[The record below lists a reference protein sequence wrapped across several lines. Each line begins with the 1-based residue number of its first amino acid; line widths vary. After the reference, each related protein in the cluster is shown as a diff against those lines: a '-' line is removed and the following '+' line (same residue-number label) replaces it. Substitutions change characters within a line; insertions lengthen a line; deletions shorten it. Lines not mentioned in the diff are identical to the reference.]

1 MQAANPAKL
10 AAIRLTGGRTVR
22 LVRVLI
28 CDDEP
33 SIRRLFR
40 MAFEHEGVEVVEA
53 CDGND
58 CIAMA
63 EASEPDLVILDLAM
77 PNRDGLATLPEL
89 KRCLP
94 SAPVLV
100 VSAHAAVDVFRQSR
114 SRGATACYE
123 KVNFVPRIPELLER
137 YGGAA

>member
-10 AAIRLTGGRTVR
+10 AATRLTERRTVR
-22 LVRVLI
+22 RVRVLI

-40 MAFEHEGVEVVEA
+40 TAFEDEGAEVVEA
-53 CDGND
+53 CDGDD
-58 CIAMA
+58 CIAVA
-63 EASEPDLVILDLAM
+63 EASDPDIVILDLAM

-89 KRCLP
+89 RRLVP
-94 SAPVLV
+94 GASVLV

-123 KVNFVPRIPELLER
+123 KVNFLPRIPELLER